1 MTERPIKVY
10 ADTSVYDGV
19 FDEEFA
25 EASTAFMKNKSFD
38 CIEMERK
45 GAEAVYQRV
54 ASLSLE
60 QQVEYWRKGSDL
72 LRLQMQAKVNKSEP
86 SSA

>member
-1 MTERPIKVY
+1 
-10 ADTSVYDGV
+10 
-19 FDEEFA
+19 
-25 EASTAFMKNKSFD
+25 MKNKSFD
-38 CIEMERK
+38 CVEMKRK

-60 QQVEYWRKGSDL
+60 QQVEYWRKGSSL
-72 LRLQMQAKVNKSEP
+72 PRLQMQATVNKSEL